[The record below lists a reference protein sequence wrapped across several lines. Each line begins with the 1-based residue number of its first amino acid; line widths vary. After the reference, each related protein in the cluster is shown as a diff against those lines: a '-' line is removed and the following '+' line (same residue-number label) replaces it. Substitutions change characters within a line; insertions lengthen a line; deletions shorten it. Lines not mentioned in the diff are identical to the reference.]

1 LCEDSLNAARAGA
14 AADARQR
21 AVLRQHDPAGARS
34 CDLPDPEE
42 SGAIGLA
49 INVYH
54 VWWDPVLG
62 EQLERAG
69 GKGLLAFHS
78 QIPCF

>member
-1 LCEDSLNAARAGA
+1 MPLGLEPQPMPASERCCVSTIQQALDLATCPTRKRAARF
-14 AADARQR
+14 
-21 AVLRQHDPAGARS
+21 
-34 CDLPDPEE
+34 
-42 SGAIGLA
+42 GLA